1 MNKFSPV
8 KKLRYNSFY
17 PFWENLSFCSIILNE
32 VTNLTLFLD
41 SHYSYFL
48 DIEQLLIYDKSNK
61 KHTKQINPEMKIHEY
76 QAKEILARYE
86 IPVTKEILCYT
97 VAEVEA
103 AAEQLGYPSV
113 VKAQVLTGGRGK
125 AGGVK
130 LVRNA
135 EQATAAAGQIL
146 GMNIKEY
153 TVEKVLVAE
162 GVSFVSEI
170 YVGLT
175 IDRNTK
181 SAVFM
186 ASKEGGVEIEEV
198 AKDNPE
204 AILKFAVDPD
214 LGMAPFFARKIAFAL
229 FDDIKLVNQAVDLFT
244 KLYKV
249 FIDTDASLVEINP
262 LVITS
267 DGNLL
272 ALDGKMTFDDN
283 ALFRQPEILALNEPS
298 EDEKKEIDA
307 KDKGLSY
314 IRLDGSI
321 GCMVNGAGLAMATM
335 DMIKLYGGEPANFL
349 DIGGS
354 SNPQKVIDAMN
365 LIISDKNVKVV
376 MINIF
381 GGITRCDDVAK
392 GLIAALEQ
400 IKITI
405 PIVIRLSG
413 TNSKEG
419 LEILKSANLP
429 IVETMSEAAEK
440 AIALSVDFLR

>member
-1 MNKFSPV
+1 
-8 KKLRYNSFY
+8 
-17 PFWENLSFCSIILNE
+17 
-32 VTNLTLFLD
+32 
-41 SHYSYFL
+41 
-48 DIEQLLIYDKSNK
+48 
-61 KHTKQINPEMKIHEY
+61 MKIHEY

-86 IPVTKEILCYT
+86 IPVTKEILCFT

-103 AAEQLGYPSV
+103 AAEQLGYPAV

-135 EQATAAAGQIL
+135 EQATAAAVQIL

-153 TVEKVLVAE
+153 TVEKVLLAE

-170 YVGLT
+170 YVGIT

-229 FDDIKLVNQAVDLFT
+229 FEDVRLVNQAVDLFT

-267 DGNLL
+267 DGKLL

-429 IVETMSEAAEK
+429 TVETMSEAAEK

>member
-1 MNKFSPV
+1 
-8 KKLRYNSFY
+8 
-17 PFWENLSFCSIILNE
+17 
-32 VTNLTLFLD
+32 
-41 SHYSYFL
+41 
-48 DIEQLLIYDKSNK
+48 
-61 KHTKQINPEMKIHEY
+61 MKIHEY
-76 QAKEILARYE
+76 QAKEILARYG

-97 VAEVEA
+97 VEEVQA
-103 AAEQLGYPSV
+103 AALQLGFPAV

-130 LVRNA
+130 LVRSVEEA
-135 EQATAAAGQIL
+135 ATAGEKIL
-146 GMNIKEY
+146 GMDIKGY
-153 TVEKVLVAE
+153 TVEKVLVAQ
-162 GVSFVSEI
+162 GVNFVSEI
-170 YVGLT
+170 YAGIT

-186 ASKEGGVEIEEV
+186 VSREGGVEIEEV
-198 AKDNPE
+198 AQSNPD
-204 AILKFAVDPD
+204 AILKFTVDPD
-214 LGMAPFFARKIAFAL
+214 LGVAPFVARKIAYAL
-229 FDDIKLVNQAVDLFT
+229 FEDAKLVSQATDLFK

-249 FIDTDASLVEINP
+249 FVETDASLVEINP
-262 LVITS
+262 LVITA

-272 ALDGKMTFDDN
+272 ALDGKMNFDDN
-283 ALFRQPEILALNEPS
+283 ALFRQPAILALNEPS

-365 LIISDKNVKVV
+365 LILSDKNVRVV

-419 LEILKSANLP
+419 LEILKKANLP

-440 AIALSVDFLR
+440 AIRLCEDFLL

>member
-1 MNKFSPV
+1 
-8 KKLRYNSFY
+8 
-17 PFWENLSFCSIILNE
+17 
-32 VTNLTLFLD
+32 
-41 SHYSYFL
+41 
-48 DIEQLLIYDKSNK
+48 
-61 KHTKQINPEMKIHEY
+61 MKIHEY
-76 QAKEILARYE
+76 QAKEILARYQ
-86 IPVTKEILCYT
+86 IPVTNEILCYS
-97 VAEVEA
+97 VAEVQA
-103 AAEQLGYPSV
+103 AAEKLGYPSV

-135 EQATAAAGQIL
+135 EQATQAAEQIL

-214 LGMAPFFARKIAFAL
+214 LGMAPFIARKIAFAL
-229 FDDIKLVNQAVDLFT
+229 FDDQKLVQQAVDLFQ

-249 FIDTDASLVEINP
+249 FVDTDASLVEINP

-267 DGNLL
+267 DGKLL

-365 LIISDKNVKVV
+365 LILSDKNVKVV

-419 LEILKSANLP
+419 LEILRSANLP

-440 AIALSVDFLR
+440 AIALSQDFLR

>member
-1 MNKFSPV
+1 
-8 KKLRYNSFY
+8 
-17 PFWENLSFCSIILNE
+17 
-32 VTNLTLFLD
+32 
-41 SHYSYFL
+41 
-48 DIEQLLIYDKSNK
+48 
-61 KHTKQINPEMKIHEY
+61 MKIHEY

-86 IPVTKEILCYT
+86 IPVTNEILCYS
-97 VAEVEA
+97 VSEVQTA
-103 AAEQLGYPSV
+103 AQQLGFPCV

-135 EQATAAAGQIL
+135 EEATLAAEKIL
-146 GMNIKEY
+146 GMDIKGY
-153 TVEKVLVAE
+153 TVEKVLVAQ

-170 YVGLT
+170 YAGLT

-186 ASKEGGVEIEEV
+186 VSREGGVEIEEV

-204 AILKFAVDPD
+204 AIFKFAVEPD

-229 FDDIKLVNQAVDLFT
+229 FDDLSLVRQATDLFQ

-267 DGNLL
+267 DNQLL

-283 ALFRQPEILALNEPS
+283 ALFRQPGILALNEPS

-392 GLIAALEQ
+392 GLVAALEQ
-400 IKITI
+400 IKIQI

-419 LEILKSANLP
+419 LEILKNANLP
-429 IVETMSEAAEK
+429 TVETMSEAAEK
-440 AIALSVDFLR
+440 AISLSVDFLR